1 MIAALN
7 ARTELLCAGRGECST
22 VAVLG
27 SATASGEPIGIQTW
41 DWHEELSDSWLHWTI
56 EHPSGHR
63 VETMTEAGQVGK
75 IGVSSAGIALLVNI
89 LGHRDDGPPIGVPIH
104 VLNRAVLDNASGSV
118 EALAMLAGAQM
129 SASSAVTLVAD
140 DEDGGAICT
149 AELSPAGPGFLTPDE
164 RGVLVH
170 TNHFVADPGRSGDTM
185 VIDGPDSV
193 LRLDHARRA
202 MARQREGEIDQDSIL
217 DAMRSHRGGAGAI
230 CCHPAA
236 GRRLRRPL
244 ADAGDGGGR
253 AGRTADVAAP
263 RRPLRACRRDSP
275 AWTGVGLVMAEK
287 KPKPTPKKP
296 SFTAEER
303 AAMRERARELKA
315 EAAGVAGEKDVLAK
329 IAEMPPQ
336 RPQDRQAAAPAG
348 EGGGARPRRRAPGTA
363 CPPTPATARSSA
375 SSRARTAS
383 RRATRRSGSATGP
396 GSTRAPCGR
405 PPTR

>member
-1 MIAALN
+1 MTIPTHHSAEASAGDRGIALGRAQADRIARNADVYMRLFELKAELGTGDVHRLGADALGRIGAFAPYLAEEIQGIAAGAGMEPAMIGALN

-63 VETMTEAGQVGK
+63 VETMTEAGIVGK
-75 IGVSSAGIALLVNI
+75 VGVSSAGIGLLLNI

-185 VIDGPDSV
+185 VIEGPDSV

-202 MARQREGEIDQDSIL
+202 MARQQEGEIDQDSIL
-217 DAMRSHRGGAGAI
+217 DAMRSHRGGSGAI
-230 CCHPAA
+230 CCHPAEDA
-236 GRRLRRPL
+236 VFGDRWRTLATVVVEPAARRMSLRR
-244 ADAGDGGGR
+244 GGPCGHV
-253 AGRTADVAAP
+253 DVA
-263 RRPLRACRRDSP
+263 PLR
-275 AWTGVGLVMAEK
+275 GL
-287 KPKPTPKKP
+287 
-296 SFTAEER
+296 
-303 AAMRERARELKA
+303 
-315 EAAGVAGEKDVLAK
+315 
-329 IAEMPPQ
+329 
-336 RPQDRQAAAPAG
+336 
-348 EGGGARPRRRAPGTA
+348 
-363 CPPTPATARSSA
+363 A
-375 SSRARTAS
+375 SV
-383 RRATRRSGSATGP
+383 
-396 GSTRAPCGR
+396 
-405 PPTR
+405 